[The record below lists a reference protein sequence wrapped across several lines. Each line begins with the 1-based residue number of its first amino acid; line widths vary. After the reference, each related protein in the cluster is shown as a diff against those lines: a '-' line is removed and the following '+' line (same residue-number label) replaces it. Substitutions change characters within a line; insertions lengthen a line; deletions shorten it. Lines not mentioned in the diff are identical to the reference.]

1 LTKQTAR
8 LVRALLFFAL
18 VPAFNPSSG
27 APKQAK
33 PKPQDRKLKSSPQ
46 PNFGKQTIR
55 LEQCRRA
62 VRIRGTVEGSRNT
75 PGGQGCCKPT
85 KQQTSWPSDME
96 SVTPRSEQM
105 LIKQD
110 LGFT

>member
-1 LTKQTAR
+1 
-8 LVRALLFFAL
+8 
-18 VPAFNPSSG
+18 
-27 APKQAK
+27 
-33 PKPQDRKLKSSPQ
+33 RKLKSAPQ
-46 PNFGKQTIR
+46 PNCGKQTIR